1 MDNRSRAVL
10 EAGESLFVQSLVSPN
25 GVYALQ
31 HRRDGTLA
39 LRDNRADRDV
49 WQIGRP
55 VSAPGALTLLTEGLL
70 VLQGPPG
77 IPVWSSGGVDRRVSA
92 AMVRDDGRLVLVDP
106 DGWVRWSRDPVTT
119 AELAAHRPAS
129 GDRLRRGEVLAD
141 SIVSPDGRYTLT
153 HTSAGRTLLHTP
165 GDHGTDRSVWAGTAG
180 DAGAA
185 LSLGADGVLRAG
197 TDSTV
202 LQRWTG
208 RYGLDPMSV
217 VVSEVVVRDA
227 GDVVLLGEDGTE
239 IHAGGTAAEEARLTA
254 LRREF
259 ARREVLEAAKPT
271 RPADSGLAT
280 DWFELLELSGPFTIT
295 WVQHVGAPEALRR
308 LGAGAGTISA
318 MTYEDVDSAAFS
330 DPDGEPVKCALA
342 VPIDDWVMLIEPGS
356 IEGME
361 RARPMSEGT
370 QALVWHEGFDG
381 EVLFSWYRDGE
392 PVAVYE
398 DDDHDLLYSGE
409 PAPEGTEPDA
419 MLPFMKQIGLGVY
432 REDET
437 TFLPPPLE
445 IACLIA
451 GVTPRPEHF
460 AGTHPGAVFGTW

>member
-25 GVYALQ
+25 GAYALE

-39 LRDNRADRDV
+39 LRDERAGRDV

-55 VSAPGALTLLTEGLL
+55 VSSPGALTLLAEGLL

-77 IPVWSSGGVDRRVSA
+77 VPVWSSGGVDRRVSA

-106 DGWVRWSRDPVTT
+106 GGWVRWSRDPLST
-119 AELAAHRPAS
+119 AELVALRPAS

-153 HTSAGRTLLHTP
+153 HTSAGRTQLRAP
-165 GDHGTDRSVWAGTAG
+165 GDHGTERSVWEATAG

-185 LSLGADGVLRAG
+185 LSLGTDGVLRAG

-217 VVSEVVVRDA
+217 VVSEVLVRDE

-239 IHAGGTAAEEARLTA
+239 IHASGTAAEEARLAA
-254 LRREF
+254 LQREF
-259 ARREVLEAAKPT
+259 ARRETREASRPA

-280 DWFELLELSGPFTIT
+280 DWFELLDLSGPFTIT
-295 WVQHVGAPEALRR
+295 WVQRVDGPEALRR
-308 LGAGAGTISA
+308 LGAGPGTIGS
-318 MTYEDVDSAAFS
+318 MTYEDVGSAAFS
-330 DPDGEPVKCALA
+330 DPDGRPVKCALA
-342 VPIDDWVMLIEPGS
+342 VPVDDWVMLVEPGGV
-356 IEGME
+356 EGME
-361 RARPMSEGT
+361 RAQAMSEGT
-370 QALVWHEGFDG
+370 QTVVWHEGFDG
-381 EVLFSWYRDGE
+381 ELLLSWFRDGE
-392 PVAVYE
+392 PVAVYG
-398 DDDHDLLYSGE
+398 DDDHDLLHGGG

-419 MLPFMKQIGLGVY
+419 MLPFMKEIGLGVY
-432 REDET
+432 REDEGA
-437 TFLPPPLE
+437 FLPPPLE

-451 GVTPRPEHF
+451 GIAPRPEHF